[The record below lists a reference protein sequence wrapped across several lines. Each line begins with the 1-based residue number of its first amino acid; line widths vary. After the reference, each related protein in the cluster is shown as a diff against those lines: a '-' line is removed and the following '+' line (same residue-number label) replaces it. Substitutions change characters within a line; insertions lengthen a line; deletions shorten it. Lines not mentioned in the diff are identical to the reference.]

1 MKRLLFS
8 AFICILS
15 VICLNAQTTKFGFTA
30 GTAIANYTSKVDGES
45 QTEKSVAGITVGV
58 LLDVPAGKNFSFQP
72 ALNFI
77 QKGTKASE
85 GDETAKINVN
95 SIEIPLNLLY
105 NSPGNKGSFF
115 IGAGPSLAFALSGK
129 MKFDDGTTSEEED
142 IKFGSSDEDLMK
154 GLDIG
159 ANILAGYRLPGG
171 LFFSAGYNAGLN
183 NLFPGG
189 SDDGTLKSHYFSI
202 KLGLLLKGAAKK

>member
-8 AFICILS
+8 VSICILS
-15 VICLNAQTTKFGFTA
+15 ATCLNGQTTKFGFTA
-30 GTAIANYTSKVDGES
+30 GTAIANYTSKVDGETE
-45 QTEKSVAGITVGV
+45 TEKSVAGLTVGV
-58 LLDVPAGKNFSFQP
+58 LVDVPAGKNFSFQP
-72 ALNFI
+72 ALNFV
-77 QKGTKASE
+77 QKGTKATE
-85 GDETAKINVN
+85 GNETAKLNVN

-105 NSPGNKGSFF
+105 NSSGSSGSFF
-115 IGAGPSLAFALSGK
+115 IGAGPSFAFALSGK
-129 MKFDDGTTSEEED
+129 LKYDDGTTSEEED
-142 IKFGSSDEDLMK
+142 IDFGNSDEDFMK

-159 ANILAGYRLPGG
+159 ANIVAGYRLPGG

-202 KLGLLLKGAAKK
+202 KLGFLLKGGAKK